1 MKPKKLNGV
10 TIWRGS
16 LLLFL
21 FLAAYLLFWK
31 NTNRLKK
38 MSIKNE
44 IYKTVY
50 ALLIKNGIPFRF
62 AQIITAQAAHET
74 YNFSSRIF
82 IENHNLFGMKLAKIR
97 KTLAISERYGHATFR
112 TLEDSVKDL
121 ILYFEA
127 QRIDK
132 NFIDSDTYV
141 ETLKNKGYFEANL
154 QEYQKGVAYFL
165 NMYFG
170 NG

>member
-1 MKPKKLNGV
+1 MSPRKLNGRI
-10 TIWRGS
+10 TWPGS

-21 FLAAYLLFWK
+21 FLAALALLWK
-31 NTNRLKK
+31 STNRRKK
-38 MSIKNE
+38 MSTKNE

-50 ALLIKNGIPFRF
+50 ALLIENGIPFRF

-97 KTLAISERYGHATFR
+97 KTLAIGERYGHAIFR
-112 TLEDSVKDL
+112 SLEDSVKDL

-132 NFIDSDTYV
+132 NFIDSDSYI
-141 ETLKNKGYFEANL
+141 ETIKNKGYFEASI
-154 QEYQKGVAYFL
+154 QEYQKGTAYFL

>member
-1 MKPKKLNGV
+1 MSRKKLNGA
-10 TIWRGS
+10 TTWRGYPL

-21 FLAAYLLFWK
+21 VASLLFWK
-31 NTNRLKK
+31 RTNRQKK
-38 MSIKNE
+38 MSTKNE

-50 ALLIKNGIPFRF
+50 SLLIENGIPFRF

-74 YNFSSRIF
+74 YNFSSKIY
-82 IENHNLFGMKLAKIR
+82 IENRNLFGMKLAKIR
-97 KTLAISERYGHATFR
+97 KTLAIGERYGHAIFR
-112 TLEDSVKDL
+112 SLEDSVKDL

-132 NFIDSDTYV
+132 NFIDSDTYI
-141 ETLKNKGYFEANL
+141 ETLKNKGYFEARL
-154 QEYQKGVAYFL
+154 SEYQKGTAYFL